1 MRKSILKLGAL
12 IGILSLSSPAMAF
25 STLQISDASQIKF
38 LISNDKVF
46 LRNLDQFDS
55 GWLGCC
61 YNYWFDL
68 TTETGKSHYAYF
80 LLRYAS
86 GESIDLLVN
95 NAAQPSAITALGSF
109 N

>member
-1 MRKSILKLGAL
+1 MKKLILKLGAVL
-12 IGILSLSSPAMAF
+12 GIFCLASPAMAY
-25 STLQISDASQIKF
+25 SAVQISDASQIKF
-38 LISNDKVF
+38 LVSDNKVF

-55 GWLGCC
+55 NWLGCC

-95 NAAQPSAITALGSF
+95 DAAQPSAIHSLGSF
-109 N
+109 M

>member
-1 MRKSILKLGAL
+1 MKKLVLKLGAVL
-12 IGILSLSSPAMAF
+12 GIFCLASPAMAY
-25 STLQISDASQIKF
+25 SIVQVSDASQVKI
-38 LISNDKVF
+38 LISDDKVF

-55 GWLGCC
+55 NWLGCC

-86 GESIDLLVN
+86 GEPIDLLVN
-95 NAAQPSAITALGSF
+95 DRTQPSVIHAMGRF
-109 N
+109 M

>member
-1 MRKSILKLGAL
+1 MKKFVIKLGAV
-12 IGILSLSSPAMAF
+12 LSVLCLTSPAMAF
-25 STLQISDASQIKF
+25 STVQISDASQIKF
-38 LISNDKVF
+38 LISDNKVF

-55 GWLGCC
+55 NWLGCC

-86 GESIDLLVN
+86 GESIDLIVN
-95 NAAQPSAITALGSF
+95 DVAQPSAITALGSF
-109 N
+109 M